1 MSGGI
6 SMIKQILQYIKY
18 PKRIMM
24 IICALVAIYSIVSI
38 HFINHFYFG
47 STINR
52 VDVSGKTVQE
62 AEEEILSKMD
72 TYSVELEERY
82 GAREEI
88 KGADI
93 NLRYDLG
100 DKIKELKSK
109 QISFAWILSFLGEKN
124 YTITD
129 SVSYNEDLLKKSFN
143 NLSCITGSSVVAPKN
158 PELEYKD
165 DGYIINKEIYGNKI
179 NKDALYE
186 HLIKAIVSG
195 EKKINL
201 ESINC
206 YENPKYISTSKE
218 VLEAKN
224 ILDKYASSKITYSFG
239 EDNEVIDGSVIH
251 NWLKVDQDYSVAI
264 DEKKVYEYMKKI
276 ANTYN
281 TSGKTRDFKTSL
293 GTITKVSGGNY
304 GWIIDTSQEAKE
316 LIKDIEKGENIAKEP
331 IYKQVALSHD
341 SNDIGNTYVEI
352 NMNIQHLWYYKN
364 GILVIEGDV
373 VTGNASRGSPTPTG
387 VYRLN
392 YKQKDAT
399 LKGENYSSSVS
410 FWMPFYGN
418 VGIHDASWRSE
429 FGGNIYK
436 ANGSHGCVNAP
447 YYLAK
452 VLFNNIEEGTP
463 IVCY

>member
-1 MSGGI
+1 MG
-6 SMIKQILQYIKY
+6 KQILQYAKHQKKI
-18 PKRIMM
+18 IM
-24 IICALVAIYSIVSI
+24 IICVLIAIYSLVSI

-47 STINR
+47 STINCI
-52 VDVSGKTVQE
+52 DVSNKTVQE
-62 AEEEILSKMD
+62 AEEEILSKTD
-72 TYSVELEERY
+72 TYSLELEERY
-82 GAREEI
+82 DVKERING
-88 KGADI
+88 KDI
-93 NLRYDLG
+93 NLIYDLG
-100 DKIKELKSK
+100 NKIKELKNK
-109 QISFAWILSFLGEKN
+109 QIAFGWILSFLGKEN
-124 YTITD
+124 YVITD
-129 SVSYNEDLLKKSFN
+129 AVSYNEDLLKKSFI
-143 NLSCITGSSVVAPKN
+143 NLSCVTGNSVVEPKN

-165 DGYIINKEIYGNKI
+165 NGYIINKEIYGNKI

-186 HLIKAIVSG
+186 HLIKAIMNG
-195 EKKINL
+195 EEKINL

-218 VLEAKN
+218 VIDAKN
-224 ILDKYASSKITYSFG
+224 KLDRYVASKITYSFG
-239 EDNEVIDGSVIH
+239 EDNEVIDGSIIH
-251 NWLKVDQDYSVAI
+251 NWLKVSQDYSVTI

-387 VYRLN
+387 VYQLN

-399 LKGENYSSSVS
+399 LKGENYSSPVS

-463 IVCY
+463 VVCY